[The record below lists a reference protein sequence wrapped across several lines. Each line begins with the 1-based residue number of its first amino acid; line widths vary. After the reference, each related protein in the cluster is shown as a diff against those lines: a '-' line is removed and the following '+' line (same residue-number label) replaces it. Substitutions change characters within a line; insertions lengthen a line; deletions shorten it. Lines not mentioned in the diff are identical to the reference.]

1 MFDVGR
7 FTEDAVVKLGLEIMT
22 AYDLT
27 PYEITVIG
35 RQKQERRYEELENLI
50 TLAWHTEAISRQ
62 KKMPRLSKLLKDIR
76 KKPKKTSNASDAI
89 LKAMAAEKGVIIK

>member
-1 MFDVGR
+1 MGR
-7 FTEDAVVKLGLEIMT
+7 FSEDAVIKLGISVSD
-22 AYDLT
+22 AYELT

-35 RQKQERRYEELENLI
+35 RQKQEGRYEQLENLI
-50 TLAWHTEAISRQ
+50 TLAWHTEAMSRQ

-76 KKPKKTSNASDAI
+76 RKPRKQTSASDAI